1 MGIKKCLTTKEFEKV
16 AELLGDSCFR
26 KGSIYYTSKSR
37 YYHIATF
44 ICFPQY
50 PAQVISPMLEK
61 YGYNVEFETVEVPTD
76 YTSKEKLLDLIELHN
91 IDKSKITK
99 QTPVCELRVRGY
111 CSGK

>member
-1 MGIKKCLTTKEFEKV
+1 MGIKKCLTTKEFEEV
-16 AELLGDSCFR
+16 VELLGDSCFR

-37 YYHIATF
+37 YYHVATF

-61 YGYNVEFETVEVPTD
+61 YGYNVEFETIEV
-76 YTSKEKLLDLIELHN
+76 SKERLLNMLEVYN
-91 IDKSKITK
+91 IDKSKITR
-99 QTPVCELRVRGY
+99 QTPVCELKVRGY